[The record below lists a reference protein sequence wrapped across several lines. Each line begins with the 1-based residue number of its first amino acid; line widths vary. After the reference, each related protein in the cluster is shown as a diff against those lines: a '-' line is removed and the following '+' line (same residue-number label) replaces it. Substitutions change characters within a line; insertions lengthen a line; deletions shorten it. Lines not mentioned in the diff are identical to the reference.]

1 MMSRSP
7 DRPGAVAADARRD
20 GAAARREGVVPDR
33 DEARTVA
40 FFAVAFFAVAFF
52 AVAFFAVAFFAV
64 AFFAVTFFAVAF
76 FVVAF
81 FVLAFFVVAF
91 FAGTVHTSLRGSPP
105 RLIDYIPQG
114 RSRQE
119 AAYRH
124 ARPLRAER

>member
-33 DEARTVA
+33 DEART
-40 FFAVAFFAVAFF
+40 VAFF